1 MDLNKLN
8 KVIRS
13 ISEKTKNRELL
24 EKILK
29 ECGMSRSNCSNLMV
43 YNRGSSFDHYVYRY
57 KEEQFPREFSYL
69 FLNAAFSS
77 LYLKNLKKV
86 RNKKKS
92 LEYVKK
98 NKDRLWYDQSKNF
111 YEIISNCRNQDIK
124 NKLIIPA
131 LELHALNLIRLG
143 NMDQNNNYNENYVE
157 NYLRISFSEAFN
169 YIEESDQ
176 ENLQDELPT
185 KKFIQYEKLIQNLKN
200 FYPII
205 ERLRKIFMKEF
216 LAPDD
221 YKKIKVVT
229 PTLIGSG
236 NYEDML
242 FSKSFLRDELKISDI
257 NNLFML
263 VIDDENMKGSFE
275 VNDKVLIL
283 EHPSYRS
290 LKENKPLKNSSY
302 RFKDG
307 VYAIK
312 IPDFSKKNKLGEKFA
327 VRRLQFNYTY
337 QGDYEIPEF
346 LQEEAEKDINKVF
359 AKGIDKVSLFQV
371 DELVQKYGI
380 GNPLLVE
387 KLKPIINLE
396 ESQEDFYFGKKVQKD
411 KNQKVMVSIISDNQK
426 YRPIT
431 VNIDALTIVGKVKWK
446 SSFANELLEN
456 NDFRTKNNF
465 YEPMD
470 KNDLFEEKEIPEFDL
485 FFDQNKKEIA

>member
-1 MDLNKLN
+1 MEITKL
-8 KVIRS
+8 KQTIRS

-29 ECGMSRSNCSNLMV
+29 SCGMSRTKCGDLMG
-43 YNRGSSFDHYVYRY
+43 YRQGSSIDHYVYTF
-57 KEEQFPREFSYL
+57 KDEQFPREFSYL

-77 LYLKNLKKV
+77 LYLKNLRKV

-92 LEYVKK
+92 LAYVKK
-98 NKDRLWYDQSKNF
+98 NKDKLWLNQSHDF
-111 YEIISNCRNQDIK
+111 YEIITSCKNQDIK
-124 NKLIIPA
+124 NKLIMPA

-143 NMDQNNNYNENYVE
+143 NMDQNKDYNANFVE
-157 NYLRISFSEAFN
+157 NYLRISFSDAFN

-176 ENLQDELPT
+176 ENLQNELPT
-185 KKFIQYEKLIQNLKN
+185 KKFKQYEKLIQNLKN

-229 PTLIGSG
+229 PTLIGSS

-275 VNDKVLIL
+275 VNDKVLIH

-290 LKENKPLKNSSY
+290 LKDNKSPKNSSY

-307 VYAIK
+307 VYAIT

-465 YEPMD
+465 LEPMD
-470 KNDLFEEKEIPEFDL
+470 KNDLFDEKEIPEFDL